1 MPSVATFEE
10 IGGFVCIFL
19 LALEIWLGGEP
30 RGIGGGLKARYQ
42 ERFRSPPP

>member
-10 IGGFVCIFL
+10 IGGFLVIAFL
-19 LALEIWLGGEP
+19 IAEIWLGGEP